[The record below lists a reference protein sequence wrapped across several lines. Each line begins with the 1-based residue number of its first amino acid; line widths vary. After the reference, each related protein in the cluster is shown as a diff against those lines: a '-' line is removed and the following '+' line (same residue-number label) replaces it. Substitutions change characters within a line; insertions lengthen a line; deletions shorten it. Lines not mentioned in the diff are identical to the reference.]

1 MGAGSLA
8 DPGSRERADAPDVND
23 EPTVVLGGARALLA
37 AVRRV
42 HRRGGP
48 AAGAAAAR
56 ARSPRARRGRRS
68 TGAAPRSRRAGSRRG
83 SSSGAGACCAGSTR
97 GSSAGGGATGRGASS
112 SCATASRSGTS
123 THQRTRE
130 RDDDDDARALALTER
145 GFGLARP
152 RSSDASRALSLSLRY
167 ETTPDSLISLT
178 ERGFA
183 QGAACGLQLR
193 QLVGDESVR
202 FYHAPYLR
210 TRQTLL
216 AILEA
221 FAGKRVELAS
231 EPRLREQDFGNFQ
244 NASVMRDAS
253 RTASSSG
260 GSRSRFANGEAG
272 TDVFDRMSDFLSSL
286 FLRFDGA
293 ADVDGRTGAPL
304 QSAENLVLVLH
315 GLLMRIF
322 CMAYFKWT
330 CPGVRAGV
338 EPDQRR
344 DLGAREGAVG
354 RVRVRGALARGR
366 IRRRVRR
373 VKARE
378 RENVLPSLHRERVPS
393 LRRGAFVDASSSA
406 PTRSSRCST
415 T

>member
-1 MGAGSLA
+1 M
-8 DPGSRERADAPDVND
+8 
-23 EPTVVLGGARALLA
+23 
-37 AVRRV
+37 
-42 HRRGGP
+42 
-48 AAGAAAAR
+48 
-56 ARSPRARRGRRS
+56 
-68 TGAAPRSRRAGSRRG
+68 
-83 SSSGAGACCAGSTR
+83 
-97 GSSAGGGATGRGASS
+97 
-112 SCATASRSGTS
+112 
-123 THQRTRE
+123 
-130 RDDDDDARALALTER
+130 
-145 GFGLARP
+145 
-152 RSSDASRALSLSLRY
+152 
-167 ETTPDSLISLT
+167 
-178 ERGFA
+178 
-183 QGAACGLQLR
+183 
-193 QLVGDESVR
+193 GDESVR
-202 FYHAPYLR
+202 FYHSPYLR

-244 NASVMRDAS
+244 NASVMRDVFAD
-253 RTASSSG
+253 RQQFG
-260 GSRSRFANGEAG
+260 RFYYRFANGEAG

-304 QSAENLVLVLH
+304 QSAENLVLVTH

-330 CPGVRAGV
+330 VQEFEQVWNPTNGEIWVLEKEPSGEYEFAGRWRATPYG
-338 EPDQRR
+338 
-344 DLGAREGAVG
+344 GAFVD
-354 RVRVRGALARGR
+354 
-366 IRRRVRR
+366 

-378 RENVLPSLHRERVPS
+378 RENVPSLHRKNVPS